1 MSRFGLIYLTIA
13 CCLAGCSTTTIVKD
27 IEPEPVTVTVLVEEA
42 EPEPVLDEA
51 DVEML
56 AKLVWGEA
64 RGCTTTE
71 QAAVIWTVLNR
82 VDSEDPVF
90 PDTIEE
96 VVTQPFQFI
105 GYDSSY
111 PVEPDKVALAR
122 DVLTRWLTDGAGRV
136 LPKEYV
142 FFHGDGVQNHFRIE
156 FKHNGLYWDWSLES
170 PYETDFVEREAIND
184 RVAEKSS
191 AFVQSRGDE
200 GGHRQSAPE

>member
-1 MSRFGLIYLTIA
+1 MSRFGLIYLTVA
-13 CCLAGCSTTTIVKD
+13 CCLAGCGTTTIVKD

-105 GYDSSY
+105 GYDPSY
-111 PVEPDKVALAR
+111 PVEQDKVDLAR
-122 DVLTRWLTDGAGRV
+122 DVLTRWLSGGEGRV
-136 LPKEYV
+136 LPEEYV

-170 PYETDFVEREAIND
+170 PYETDFIESEAIND